1 MPVTYFCTRFV
12 GLFFAT
18 SALLVVSS
26 CGGGGGGSSA
36 PVAPTPTPAQLTSIN
51 LSQDTLTLDRWGDSV
66 TISAQAVDQNGNN
79 VSDATITWSS
89 PDTDIA
95 AVDNAGNVTTWL
107 AGDIDL
113 TVEAAMGGITVS
125 ETVAVT
131 VAIQRNTNCQVP
143 TEFPVK
149 GPVAPPRGWDARDRA
164 TQFGPEEFHYD
175 YQITLDVDRDG
186 DPDLLPIAH
195 TQTRLGVGVPLF
207 TTHRVWL
214 NDGSG
219 HFTDGTDAILGQ
231 NSIPWNGPR
240 DMDYADFDGDGFQDV
255 VVFQT
260 GWERTADCGIPGS
273 CPGGPNL
280 LFLPQPDG
288 LIDSAP
294 TRLSPYDTDGFTHS
308 GAVGDVDCDGDID
321 IFEAQ
326 FVNPGAPGVHH
337 LQLNSGVGTFVADAS
352 LLPQELFS
360 APDVP
365 GDPDVQA
372 GIAGSVLCDLD
383 RDGDPDLVYTLANT
397 DLVTTRIAVND
408 GFGRFRMLDPN
419 LLPAIVHEDPN
430 LTFAEQADCADLD
443 LNGYNDIVLNAG
455 YTFVLKNH
463 GDMSFTDVT
472 SSILPPNPVGLTA
485 NGLGI
490 IDLNNDGWPELTPEW
505 KAAVYWNTGD
515 GVFTE
520 LPFRE
525 GSSALFT
532 TVADFDMD
540 GWPDIYH
547 HWSNTSQAPNHLYI
561 NVPAVAPVKL
571 MFATSSLYS
580 ADLGGLSGA
589 DAICQQ
595 HADGAELPGTYVAYL
610 SDSNTN
616 AISRISWGEYHRP
629 GDNALVFQGRPEI
642 RTVTMSNPVGHD
654 ENGTFLVVPDEYV
667 RTGTDHNG
675 TKFQDTGIGFCS
687 DWNRATDEDP
697 AGSAYGD
704 VTQAN
709 VQWSRIIDPN
719 VLAEKERNCSE
730 PLRLYCFQE

>member
-1 MPVTYFCTRFV
+1 MRLISFCTRFI
-12 GLFFAT
+12 GLIFAT
-18 SALLVVSS
+18 SSLLIVSS
-26 CGGGGGGSSA
+26 CGGGGGGGPPPPPPPPPA
-36 PVAPTPTPAQLTSIN
+36 PAQLTSIS
-51 LSQDTLTLDRWGDSV
+51 LSQSTLTLDRWDDSA
-66 TISAQAVDQNGNN
+66 TISALAKDQFGNDVNG
-79 VSDATITWSS
+79 ATITWTS

-95 AVDNAGNVTTWL
+95 AVDNTGNVTSWF

-113 TVEAAMGGITVS
+113 TVEASMGGITVS

-131 VAIQRNTNCQVP
+131 VAVQQNPNCQVP

-149 GPVAPPRGWDARDRA
+149 GPVAPPRGWDVRDVA
-164 TQFGPEEFHYD
+164 TQFGPDEFRIN

-186 DPDLLPIAH
+186 DPDLLPMTFTVPNQGI
-195 TQTRLGVGVPLF
+195 GVPIF
-207 TTHRVWL
+207 TAQRVWL

-231 NSIPWNGPR
+231 NSIPWDSPR
-240 DMDYADFDGDGFQDV
+240 DMDYADFDGDGFEDV

-260 GWERTADCGIPGS
+260 GWEREVTCDNPGY

-280 LFLPQPDG
+280 LFLPQPSG

-321 IFEAQ
+321 IFEAVW
-326 FVNPGAPGVHH
+326 VNPDAPGVHH
-337 LQLNSGVGTFVADAS
+337 LQLNSGVGTFVADDS
-352 LLPQELFS
+352 LLPQELLDT
-360 APDVP
+360 PDMRSVSS
-365 GDPDVQA
+365 
-372 GIAGSVLCDLD
+372 SVLCDLD
-383 RDGDPDLVYTLANT
+383 RDGDPDLVLSLPSPTV
-397 DLVTTRIAVND
+397 LVTTRIAVND
-408 GFGRFRMLDPN
+408 GFGRFRMLDPS
-419 LLPAIVHEDPN
+419 LMPAFVGQDPD
-430 LTFAEQADCADLD
+430 LTHGEGAYCADLD
-443 LNGYNDIVLNAG
+443 LDGNNDIVLNAG
-455 YTFVLKNH
+455 YIIVLKNH
-463 GDMSFTDVT
+463 GGMSFTDVT
-472 SSILPPNPVGLTA
+472 SSILPPNPFGLTD

-490 IDLNNDGWPELTPEW
+490 IDLNNDGWPELIAER
-505 KAAVYWNTGD
+505 KAAIFWNTGN

-520 LPFRE
+520 LPRP
-525 GSSALFT
+525 GNDIAFT

-540 GWPDIYH
+540 GWPDIYD
-547 HWSNTSQAPNHLYI
+547 HWSTNSKNPNHLYI
-561 NVPAVAPVKL
+561 NVPADAPVKL
-571 MFATSSLYS
+571 MFATSSLYT

-595 HADGAELPGTYVAYL
+595 HADDAGLPGTYVAYL

-616 AISRISWGEYHRP
+616 AISRISWGEYHRA

-642 RTVTMSNPVGHD
+642 RNETLSNPVRDD
-654 ENGTFLVVPDEYV
+654 ENGTLLVFPDEYV
-667 RTGTDHNG
+667 RTGTDGNG

-704 VTQAN
+704 VTATN
-709 VQWSRIIDPN
+709 FAWSRLVDPN
-719 VLAEKERNCSE
+719 VLADKDRNCSE